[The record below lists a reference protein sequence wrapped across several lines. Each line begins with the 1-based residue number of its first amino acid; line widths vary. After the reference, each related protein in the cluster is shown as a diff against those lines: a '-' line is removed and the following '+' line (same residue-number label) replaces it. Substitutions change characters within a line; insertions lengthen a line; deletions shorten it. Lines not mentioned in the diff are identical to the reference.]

1 MWLSDFAILVYYVQN
16 SKSRKEKI
24 EYCNDLEIN
33 IFCIH
38 DISYPLTLVFI
49 ALICKYNRYLIDDE
63 ITMILNEL
71 QRVERVTTI
80 TKSMVI
86 TFT

>member
-1 MWLSDFAILVYYVQN
+1 MWLSDFAILDYYVQN
-16 SKSRKEKI
+16 SKSRKEKV

-33 IFCIH
+33 IFCTY

-49 ALICKYNRYLIDDE
+49 ALIYKYNLYLIDE

-71 QRVERVTTI
+71 QRIERVTTI
-80 TKSMVI
+80 IKSMVI